1 MGNRILKLTAMA
13 VVPIALAA
21 CGQDTT
27 TQVETVRLGVQATR
41 IPGSDHG
48 GRGFTTALT
57 QEVTHTP
64 VWSGD
69 ADGTGE
75 ALLTV
80 NAGKGEVCWVIT
92 VSNIVLP
99 ATASHIHEAAPG
111 VRGAIVIP
119 LSPPDASGKATGCA
133 SGVDRA
139 LLQRILETPGDFY
152 ANVHTSDYPAGAVR
166 GQLP

>member
-1 MGNRILKLTAMA
+1 MKDRHFLFAALVIAPMAFAGCGNDA
-13 VVPIALAA
+13 
-21 CGQDTT
+21 T
-27 TQVETVRLGVQATR
+27 TQVESVRLAVQATR

-57 QEVTHTP
+57 QEVTQTP

-75 ALLTV
+75 ALLTI

-92 VSNIVLP
+92 VSNISLP

-111 VRGAIVIP
+111 VRGPIVVS
-119 LSPPDASGKATGCA
+119 LSAPDADGKATGCT
-133 SGVDRA
+133 SSVSRD
-139 LLQRILETPGDFY
+139 LLQRILQTPGAFY

>member
-1 MGNRILKLTAMA
+1 MGNRFLKVAALAI
-13 VVPIALAA
+13 VPMALAA
-21 CGQDTT
+21 CAQDTP
-27 TQVETVRLGVQATR
+27 TQVETVRLAVQATR

-48 GRGFTTALT
+48 GRSFTTAMT
-57 QEVTHTP
+57 QEVTQTP

-92 VSNIVLP
+92 VSNITLP
-99 ATASHIHEAAPG
+99 ATASHIHQAAPG
-111 VRGAIVIP
+111 IRGPIVIA
-119 LSPPDASGKATGCA
+119 LSAPDATGKSTGCT
-133 SGVDRA
+133 SGVSRA
-139 LLQRILETPGDFY
+139 LLQQILETPEAFY

>member
-1 MGNRILKLTAMA
+1 MKNRYLKLAA
-13 VVPIALAA
+13 LAFVPMALAA
-21 CGQDTT
+21 CAQDTP
-27 TQVETVRLGVQATR
+27 TQVETVRLAVQQTR

-57 QEVTHTP
+57 QEVTQTP

-75 ALLTV
+75 ALLTI

-92 VSNIVLP
+92 VANITLP
-99 ATASHIHEAAPG
+99 ATAAHIHQAAPG
-111 VRGAIVIP
+111 VRGAIVVG
-119 LSPPDASGKATGCA
+119 LSAPDATGKSTGCT
-133 SGVDRA
+133 SGVSRD
-139 LLQRILETPGDFY
+139 LLQQILETPDAFY